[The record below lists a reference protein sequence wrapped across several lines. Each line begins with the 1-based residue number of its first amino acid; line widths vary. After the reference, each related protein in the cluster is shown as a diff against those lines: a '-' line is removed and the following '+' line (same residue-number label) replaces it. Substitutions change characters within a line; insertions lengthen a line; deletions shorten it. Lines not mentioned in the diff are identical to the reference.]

1 MHAYS
6 VRFQPE
12 ATQLGNLEIE
22 KRPILIKKETGTA
35 SSVPRLESQTHGIED
50 GALRHTESFSRDRIK
65 LLVRGVSS
73 EELEKKKWM

>member
-35 SSVPRLESQTHGIED
+35 SSVPRLESVGDVFTHNRRYQDQEVWTLMNIIW
-50 GALRHTESFSRDRIK
+50 SR
-65 LLVRGVSS
+65 
-73 EELEKKKWM
+73 

>member
-35 SSVPRLESQTHGIED
+35 SSVPRLESVGDVFTHNRRYQD
-50 GALRHTESFSRDRIK
+50 Q
-65 LLVRGVSS
+65 
-73 EELEKKKWM
+73 